1 MLFFA
6 KSLIRVYY
14 LYTDKEVGL
23 NSVRKK
29 NWITLINASRIDGW
43 NSKFVKCLIIF
54 TLGLRSIEAALKLPK
69 DLSQMNFTDEKEYQS
84 IIEKLKK

>member
-1 MLFFA
+1 M
-6 KSLIRVYY
+6 
-14 LYTDKEVGL
+14 
-23 NSVRKK
+23 
-29 NWITLINASRIDGW
+29 
-43 NSKFVKCLIIF
+43 IIF